1 MILDLPLIL
10 ETRRNHAL
18 EHATIHILSAKYPD
32 RHLAG
37 HSNPTGFFILGNVTT
52 EDLKSSVTEALTR
65 LRAGESELAV
75 HPGCGTNFATT
86 ALLAGSLAWVP
97 LSGAKSMRRRFWL
110 LPFAV
115 AFGLLGYVISQPLG
129 PLLQA
134 KVTTE
139 ADPGNLQIEDI
150 ILVRRTRRCTPSR
163 NYQQLTTEPQIHGDT
178 KKNKR
183 LGELRVLCGEIFYA

>member
-18 EHATIHILSAKYPD
+18 EHATIHILSAKYSD

-37 HSNPTGFFILGNVTT
+37 HSNPTGFFILGNITT
-52 EDLKSSVTEALTR
+52 EDLKESVKEALTR
-65 LRAGESELAV
+65 LQAGESDLAV

-86 ALLAGSLAWVP
+86 ALLAGSMAWLP
-97 LSGAKSMRRRFWL
+97 LSGAKSLRRRFWL

-115 AFGLLGYVISQPLG
+115 AFGLLGFVVSQPLG

-139 ADPGNLQIEDI
+139 ADPGNMQIVDI
-150 ILVRRTRRCTPSR
+150 SLVRR
-163 NYQQLTTEPQIHGDT
+163 NGVAIH
-178 KKNKR
+178 
-183 LGELRVLCGEIFYA
+183 RVITSS

>member
-18 EHATIHILSAKYPD
+18 EHATIHMLSAKYPD

-52 EDLKSSVTEALTR
+52 EDLKDAISEALTR
-65 LRAGESELAV
+65 LRAGESELAI
-75 HPGCGTNFATT
+75 HAGCGTNFATT
-86 ALLAGSLAWVP
+86 ALLAGSMAWFP
-97 LSGAKSMRRRFWL
+97 LSGVRSMRRRLWL

-115 AFGLLGYVISQPLG
+115 AFGVLGFVLSQPLG
-129 PLLQA
+129 PILQA

-139 ADPGNLQIEDI
+139 ADMGNLQVEEIMPLRKRGVAVHRVI
-150 ILVRRTRRCTPSR
+150 TRS
-163 NYQQLTTEPQIHGDT
+163 
-178 KKNKR
+178 
-183 LGELRVLCGEIFYA
+183 